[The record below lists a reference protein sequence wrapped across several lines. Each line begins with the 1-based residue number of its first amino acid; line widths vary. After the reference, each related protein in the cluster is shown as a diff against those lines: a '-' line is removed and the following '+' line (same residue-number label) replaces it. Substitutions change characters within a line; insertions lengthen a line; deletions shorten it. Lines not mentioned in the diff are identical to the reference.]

1 MSITATLKGN
11 VCLLTIDGELIGANV
26 QQFRSLV
33 QQAFAA
39 DSRDFVVDFA
49 EATAVDSEGLEALT
63 WLRRECDEQLG
74 IVRLCHLS
82 DMLRKIL
89 EMTRLNRQFEQY
101 DLRDEALKSF
111 V

>member
-1 MSITATLKGN
+1 MSITATQEGN

-26 QQFRSLV
+26 KQFCDLV
-33 QQAFAA
+33 QQAFAT
-39 DSRDFVVDFA
+39 DSRDFVVDFGK
-49 EATAVDSEGLEALT
+49 ATAIDSEGLEALT

-82 DMLRKIL
+82 GRLRKIL
-89 EMTRLNRQFEQY
+89 VITRLNRKFEQY
-101 DLRDEALKSF
+101 DLRDEAFKSF

>member
-1 MSITATLKGN
+1 MSVTATQKGN
-11 VCLLTIDGELIGANV
+11 VCLLTVDGELIGDNV
-26 QQFRSLV
+26 KQFRSLV
-33 QQAFAA
+33 EQAFAA

-49 EATAVDSEGLEALT
+49 EATAIDSEGLETLT
-63 WLRRECDEQLG
+63 WLRRECSEQLG
-74 IVRLCHLS
+74 IVRLCHVS

-89 EMTRLNRQFEQY
+89 EITRLSRQFERY